1 VVTAIRLDHVV
12 IAISEWERSNAFYRD
27 VCGAEVVALGDPP
40 THWRYRF
47 GDQQLNV
54 HGPGMD
60 PTPVAG
66 RPGGPGSADLCLV
79 WPGPVDEAIDHLQ
92 ASGVE
97 IEDGPVRRNGA
108 GGIGTSVYFRDP
120 DGSLLEFISYA
131 PGA

>member
-1 VVTAIRLDHVV
+1 MAPD
-12 IAISEWERSNAFYRD
+12 
-27 VCGAEVVALGDPP
+27 
-40 THWRYRF
+40 
-47 GDQQLNV
+47 
-54 HGPGMD
+54 
-60 PTPVAG
+60 PVA
-66 RPGGPGSADLCLV
+66 RIPAEPGLADLCRVWPGSADLCLV

-92 ASGVE
+92 ARGVE